1 MNEKYKFQKIKEFLN
16 TDNEMQNSVG
26 IKGLLTTKHKLYQ
39 KLYNLKS
46 ILSNKIRMMVVSK
59 RESVYW
65 SNLER

>member
-1 MNEKYKFQKIKEFLN
+1 MNENMNSKKMKDLLN

-46 ILSNKIRMMVVSK
+46 ILSNKIRMMVESK
-59 RESVYW
+59 MEGVYW